1 MNCSTGEVSSTL
13 KGTDNVE
20 PWFPALST
28 ARTSSDYEEGSGAR
42 WMCYTQGAAAH
53 GAPSRP
59 LQRRTHAPAGSLTLL
74 RLILRGLSRSTGH
87 VRYCCAGSLER
98 AHSKWDNP
106 DSCSSTARYSHTS
119 SRDTKPPAGSTG
131 WHCDGGSCALP
142 VTGTGAMAPHLLRRL
157 DRAPWPSEAR
167 HLPSRYRAAQ
177 VCTPPWLGAGR
188 RTPQRRASRRTR
200 CPASAARAAQSPQ
213 TGDGCVQGGGGIHG
227 SERVTPVSHPWAC
240 MQPWRT

>member
-1 MNCSTGEVSSTL
+1 MSRAHLAIRRRFAQGALTCKRMLPDTVEAGGDMNCSTGEVSSTL

-98 AHSKWDNP
+98 AH
-106 DSCSSTARYSHTS
+106 
-119 SRDTKPPAGSTG
+119 
-131 WHCDGGSCALP
+131 
-142 VTGTGAMAPHLLRRL
+142 
-157 DRAPWPSEAR
+157 
-167 HLPSRYRAAQ
+167 
-177 VCTPPWLGAGR
+177 
-188 RTPQRRASRRTR
+188 
-200 CPASAARAAQSPQ
+200 
-213 TGDGCVQGGGGIHG
+213 
-227 SERVTPVSHPWAC
+227 
-240 MQPWRT
+240 